1 MEGSAAAA
9 HSPVW
14 CRGRGRFHG
23 VHGVHGLGSGLK
35 GGRKQLSLVL
45 VRDSDALAAGTGG
58 KDSRGDA
65 AGEPWEQVLGFR
77 VMGQDTGF
85 REQGLGSGSWVRIQ
99 GLGSRVWGQGQGQ
112 GRGSSPSPWSRPP
125 LLPVIGGRAGYIGI
139 PGRLRGARC

>member
-85 REQGLGSGSWVRIQ
+85 REQGLGSGS
-99 GLGSRVWGQGQGQ
+99 GSRQRQLPQPLVSPSSAPSDRGQ
-112 GRGSSPSPWSRPP
+112 GRLHWDTRAAQGS
-125 LLPVIGGRAGYIGI
+125 
-139 PGRLRGARC
+139 